1 MKLKLNEPRIL
12 EFEMDT
18 TGCSWKELQGYFRL
32 PLEGIEYGFPV
43 KFEDG
48 MIRVEIPAFN
58 KILPEHMKKYLS
70 ENHNKEV
77 VVKGRIDIIANNEAY
92 INPWNGNIE
101 IEIPVTVRI
110 SEEKEIKKEIIK
122 EVKEVKKDDEIIEK
136 VEDKKISK
144 FFEKDEI
151 IEEKKKLKSKFS
163 TVLLKEE
170 K

>member
-1 MKLKLNEPRIL
+1 MKLKLNESKIL

-32 PLEGIEYGFPV
+32 PFEGIEYGFPV

-48 MIRVEIPAFN
+48 IIRVEIPAFS
-58 KILPEHMKKYLS
+58 KILPEHITKSYLT
-70 ENHNKEV
+70 EKNKEV
-77 VVKGRIDIIANNEAY
+77 IIKGRIDIIANNEAY
-92 INPWNGNIE
+92 ISPWNGNVE

-110 SEEKEIKKEIIK
+110 SEEKKEIKEIIK
-122 EVKEVKKDDEIIEK
+122 EVKEVKEEI

-151 IEEKKKLKSKFS
+151 EEKKKSKFS
-163 TVLLKEE
+163 MVLSE
-170 K
+170 KIKK